1 MYPDLSYLMHDW
13 FGTEPDNI
21 FSIVQMFGLLLAMAF
36 LGSAWVLYLEL
47 KRREEIGQFQ
57 ATKVKREIGKPASV
71 SELLTNGLIGF
82 LLGYKGVYAYQNW
95 DAFLHDASAVIL
107 SPYGNA
113 AGGLILGIAFATW
126 AWWQAERNKLPK
138 PKVVLEKIRP
148 HQRVGEITI
157 VAAVSGIIGAKI
169 FAIFESADTIRA
181 FMADPLN
188 TFFSGS
194 GLAIYGGL
202 IVAFATVY
210 WYVKKLGLKPIHMMD
225 AVAPALMIGYAIG
238 RLGCH
243 FSGDGDWG
251 IVNELAKP
259 SWFIFPEWMWAYDY
273 PHNVLNQGVPIE
285 GCDFRYCRRLDPP
298 VYPTP
303 IWESIIC
310 TGLFFIL
317 WFLRKKLTVPG
328 MLFAVYLVLNGV
340 ERFFIEK
347 IRVND
352 TFVLMGIEMTQA
364 ELISTL
370 TVLAGLIW
378 GGYLFK
384 KHGRF

>member
-1 MYPDLSYLMHDW
+1 MYPDFSYFMHDV
-13 FGTEPDNI
+13 FGTEPDNF
-21 FSIVQMFGLLLAMAF
+21 FSIIQTFGLLLALAF
-36 LGSAWVLYLEL
+36 LGSAYVLYLEM
-47 KRREEIGQFQ
+47 KRREGLGQFK
-57 ATKVKREIGKPASV
+57 ATKVKRVIGKSASV
-71 SELLTNGLIGF
+71 SELLTNGLVGF
-82 LLGYKGVYAYQNW
+82 ILGYKGVFAYQNW

-107 SPYGNA
+107 SPYGHA
-113 AGGLILGIAFATW
+113 GGGLILGIAFAVW
-126 AWWQAERNKLPK
+126 AWWQAERKKLPK
-138 PKVVLEKIRP
+138 PKVVVEKIRP
-148 HQRVGEITI
+148 HKRVGEITI
-157 VAAVSGIIGAKI
+157 VAAVSGIIGAKL

-181 FMADPLN
+181 FLADPVN
-188 TFFSGS
+188 TLFSGS
-194 GLAIYGGL
+194 GLAVYGGL

-225 AVAPALMIGYAIG
+225 AVAPALMVGYAIG

-251 IVNELAKP
+251 IVNELDKP
-259 SWFIFPEWMWAYDY
+259 WWFFLPEWMWAYDY

-298 VYPTP
+298 VFPTP

-317 WFLRKKLTVPG
+317 WFLRKRLTVPG

-347 IRVND
+347 IRVNE
-352 TFVLMGIEMTQA
+352 TFVLMGMEMTQA
-364 ELISTL
+364 ELISFL
-370 TVLAGLIW
+370 TILTGLVF
-378 GGYLFK
+378 GGYLYK
-384 KHGRF
+384 KHGKF

>member
-1 MYPDLSYLMHDW
+1 MYPDFSYFMHDV
-13 FGTEPDNI
+13 FGTEPDNF
-21 FSIVQMFGLLLAMAF
+21 FSIIQTFGLLLALAF
-36 LGSAWVLYLEL
+36 LGSAYVLYLEM
-47 KRREEIGQFQ
+47 KRREGLGQFK
-57 ATKVKREIGKPASV
+57 ATKVKIVIGKSASV
-71 SELLTNGLIGF
+71 SELLTNGLVGF
-82 LLGYKGVYAYQNW
+82 ILGYKGVFAYQNW

-107 SPYGNA
+107 SPYGHA
-113 AGGLILGIAFATW
+113 GGGLILGIAFAVW
-126 AWWQAERNKLPK
+126 AWWQAERKKLPK
-138 PKVVLEKIRP
+138 PKVVVEKIRP

-157 VAAVSGIIGAKI
+157 VAAVSGIIGAKL

-181 FMADPLN
+181 FLADPVN
-188 TFFSGS
+188 TLFSGS
-194 GLAIYGGL
+194 GLAVYGGL

-251 IVNELAKP
+251 IVNELDKP
-259 SWFIFPEWMWAYDY
+259 WWFFLPEWMWAYDY

-298 VYPTP
+298 VFPTP

-317 WFLRKKLTVPG
+317 WFLRKRLTVPG

-347 IRVND
+347 IRVNE
-352 TFVLMGIEMTQA
+352 TFVLMGMEMTQA
-364 ELISTL
+364 ELISFL
-370 TVLAGLIW
+370 TILTGLVF
-378 GGYLFK
+378 GGYLYK
-384 KHGRF
+384 KHGKF

>member
-1 MYPDLSYLMHDW
+1 MYPDFSYFMHDV
-13 FGTEPDNI
+13 FGTEPDNF
-21 FSIVQMFGLLLAMAF
+21 FSIIQTFGLLLALAF
-36 LGSAWVLYLEL
+36 LGSAYVLYLEM
-47 KRREEIGQFQ
+47 KRREGLGQFK
-57 ATKVKREIGKPASV
+57 ATKVKRVIGKSASV
-71 SELLTNGLIGF
+71 SELLTNGLVGF
-82 LLGYKGVYAYQNW
+82 ILGYKGVFAYQNW

-107 SPYGNA
+107 SPYGHA
-113 AGGLILGIAFATW
+113 GGGLILGIAFAVW
-126 AWWQAERNKLPK
+126 AWWQAERKKLPK
-138 PKVVLEKIRP
+138 PKVVVEKIRP

-157 VAAVSGIIGAKI
+157 VAAVSGIIGAKL

-181 FMADPLN
+181 FLADPVN
-188 TFFSGS
+188 TLFSGS
-194 GLAIYGGL
+194 GLAVYGGL

-251 IVNELAKP
+251 IVNELDKP
-259 SWFIFPEWMWAYDY
+259 WWFFLPEWMWAYDY

-298 VYPTP
+298 VFPTP

-317 WFLRKKLTVPG
+317 WFLRKRLTVPG

-347 IRVND
+347 IRVNE
-352 TFVLMGIEMTQA
+352 TFVLMGMEMTQA
-364 ELISTL
+364 ELISFL
-370 TVLAGLIW
+370 TILTGLVF
-378 GGYLFK
+378 GGYLYK
-384 KHGRF
+384 KHGKF

>member
-1 MYPDLSYLMHDW
+1 MYPDFSYFMHDV
-13 FGTEPDNI
+13 FGTEPDNF
-21 FSIVQMFGLLLAMAF
+21 FSIIQTFGLLLALAF
-36 LGSAWVLYLEL
+36 LGSAYVLYLEM
-47 KRREEIGQFQ
+47 KRREGLGQFK
-57 ATKVKREIGKPASV
+57 ATKVKRVIGKSASV

-82 LLGYKGVYAYQNW
+82 ILGYKGVFAYQNW

-107 SPYGNA
+107 SPYGHA
-113 AGGLILGIAFATW
+113 GGGLILGIAFAVW
-126 AWWQAERNKLPK
+126 AWWQAERKKLPK
-138 PKVVLEKIRP
+138 PKVVVEKIRP

-157 VAAVSGIIGAKI
+157 VAAVSGIIGAKL

-181 FMADPLN
+181 FLADPVN
-188 TFFSGS
+188 TLFSGS
-194 GLAIYGGL
+194 GLAVYGGL

-251 IVNELAKP
+251 IVNELDKP
-259 SWFIFPEWMWAYDY
+259 WWFFLPEWMWAYDY

-298 VYPTP
+298 VFPTP

-317 WFLRKKLTVPG
+317 WFLRKRLTVPG

-347 IRVND
+347 IRVNE
-352 TFVLMGIEMTQA
+352 TFVLMGMEMTQA
-364 ELISTL
+364 ELISFL
-370 TVLAGLIW
+370 TILTGLVF
-378 GGYLFK
+378 GGYLYK
-384 KHGRF
+384 KHGKF

>member
-1 MYPDLSYLMHDW
+1 MYPDFSYFMHDV
-13 FGTEPDNI
+13 FGTEPDNF
-21 FSIVQMFGLLLAMAF
+21 FSIIQTFGLLLALAF
-36 LGSAWVLYLEL
+36 LGSAYVLYLEM
-47 KRREEIGQFQ
+47 KRREDIGQFK
-57 ATKVKREIGKPASV
+57 ATKVKRVIGKSASV

-82 LLGYKGVYAYQNW
+82 ILGYKGIFAYQNW

-107 SPYGNA
+107 SPYGH
-113 AGGLILGIAFATW
+113 AGGGLVLGIAFAVW
-126 AWWQAERNKLPK
+126 AWWQAERKKLPK
-138 PKVVLEKIRP
+138 PKVIVEKIRP

-157 VAAVSGIIGAKI
+157 VAAISGIIGAKL

-181 FMADPLN
+181 FLADPVN
-188 TFFSGS
+188 TLFSGS

-259 SWFIFPEWMWAYDY
+259 SWFFLPEWMWAYDY
-273 PHNVLNQGVPIE
+273 PHNVLNQGVPVE
-285 GCDFRYCRRLDPP
+285 GCEYRYCRRLDPP

-310 TGLFFIL
+310 TGLFLIL

-328 MLFAVYLVLNGV
+328 MLFAVYLVMNGI

-352 TFVLMGIEMTQA
+352 TFVMLGIEMTQA
-364 ELISTL
+364 ELISFL
-370 TVLAGLIW
+370 TILTGLVF
-378 GGYLFK
+378 GGYLYK
-384 KHGRF
+384 KHGKF

>member
-1 MYPDLSYLMHDW
+1 MHDV
-13 FGTEPDNI
+13 FGTEPDNF
-21 FSIVQMFGLLLAMAF
+21 FSIIQTFGLLLALAF
-36 LGSAWVLYLEL
+36 LGSAYVLYLEM
-47 KRREEIGQFQ
+47 KRREGLGQFK
-57 ATKVKREIGKPASV
+57 ATKVKIVIGKSASV
-71 SELLTNGLIGF
+71 SELLTNGLVGF
-82 LLGYKGVYAYQNW
+82 ILGYKGVFAYQNW

-107 SPYGNA
+107 SPYGHA
-113 AGGLILGIAFATW
+113 GGGLILGIAFAVW
-126 AWWQAERNKLPK
+126 AWWQAERKKLPK
-138 PKVVLEKIRP
+138 PKVVVEKIRP

-157 VAAVSGIIGAKI
+157 VAAVSGIIGAKL

-181 FMADPLN
+181 FLADPVN
-188 TFFSGS
+188 TLFSGS
-194 GLAIYGGL
+194 GLAVYGGL

-251 IVNELAKP
+251 IVNELDKP
-259 SWFIFPEWMWAYDY
+259 WWFFLPEWMWAYDY

-298 VYPTP
+298 VFPTP

-317 WFLRKKLTVPG
+317 WFLRKRLTVPG

-347 IRVND
+347 IRVNE
-352 TFVLMGIEMTQA
+352 TFVLMGMEMTQA
-364 ELISTL
+364 ELISFL
-370 TVLAGLIW
+370 TILTGLVF
-378 GGYLFK
+378 GGYLYK
-384 KHGRF
+384 KHGKF

>member
-21 FSIVQMFGLLLAMAF
+21 FSIVQMFGLLLALAF
-36 LGSAWVLYLEL
+36 LGSAYVLYLEL
-47 KRREEIGQFQ
+47 KRREALGQFK

-71 SELLTNGLIGF
+71 SELLTNGMIGF
-82 LLGYKGVYAYQNW
+82 LLGYKGIYAYQNW
-95 DAFLHDASAVIL
+95 DAFLHDASGVIL
-107 SPYGNA
+107 SPYGSA
-113 AGGLILGIAFATW
+113 GGGLILGIAFAVW
-126 AWWQAERNKLPK
+126 AWWQAERKKLPK
-138 PKVVLEKIRP
+138 PKVVMETIRP

-157 VAAVSGIIGAKI
+157 VAAISGIIGAKL

-181 FMADPLN
+181 FVSDPLN

-194 GLAIYGGL
+194 GLAVYGGL

-210 WYVKKLGLKPIHMMD
+210 WYVKKLGMKPIHIMD

-259 SWFIFPEWMWAYDY
+259 SWFFLPEWMWAYDY

-285 GCDFRYCRRLDPP
+285 GCEFRYCRRLDPP

-310 TGLFFIL
+310 TGLFLIL

-352 TFVLMGIEMTQA
+352 TFILMGMEMTQA
-364 ELISTL
+364 ELISFL
-370 TVLAGLIW
+370 TILTGLIF
-378 GGYLFK
+378 GGYLYK

>member
-1 MYPDLSYLMHDW
+1 MYPDFSYLMHDL
-13 FGTEPDNI
+13 FGTEPDNF
-21 FSIVQMFGLLLAMAF
+21 FSIIQTFGLLLALAF

-47 KRREEIGQFQ
+47 RRKEGLGQFK
-57 ATKVKREIGKPASV
+57 ASKVKREIGKSASV

-82 LLGYKGVYAYQNW
+82 VLGYKGVYAYQNW
-95 DAFLHDASAVIL
+95 DAFLHDASSVIL
-107 SPYGNA
+107 SPYGNSG
-113 AGGLILGIAFATW
+113 GGLILGIAFAAW
-126 AWWQAERNKLPK
+126 VWWQAERNKLPK
-138 PKVVLEKIRP
+138 PKLVIEKISP

-157 VAAVSGIIGAKI
+157 IAAISGIIGAKI

-181 FMADPLN
+181 FMSDPIN

-210 WYVKKLGLKPIHMMD
+210 WYVKKLEMNPIHVMD
-225 AVAPALMIGYAIG
+225 AVAPALMLGYAIG

-251 IVNELAKP
+251 IVNELSKP
-259 SWFIFPEWMWAYDY
+259 SWFFLPEWMWAYDY

-285 GCDFRYCRRLDPP
+285 NCDFRYCRRLDPP

-328 MLFAVYLVLNGV
+328 MLFAVYLLMNGL

-364 ELISTL
+364 ELISFF

-378 GGYLFK
+378 GGYLYK

>member
-1 MYPDLSYLMHDW
+1 MYPDFSYFMHDV
-13 FGTEPDNI
+13 FGTEPDNF
-21 FSIVQMFGLLLAMAF
+21 FSIIQTFGLLLALAF
-36 LGSAWVLYLEL
+36 LGSAYVLYLEM
-47 KRREEIGQFQ
+47 KRREGLGQFK
-57 ATKVKREIGKPASV
+57 ATKVKRVIGKSASV
-71 SELLTNGLIGF
+71 SELLTNGLVGF
-82 LLGYKGVYAYQNW
+82 ILGYKGVFAYQNW

-107 SPYGNA
+107 SPYGHA
-113 AGGLILGIAFATW
+113 GGGLILGIAFAVW
-126 AWWQAERNKLPK
+126 AWWQAERKKLPK
-138 PKVVLEKIRP
+138 PKVVVEKIRP

-157 VAAVSGIIGAKI
+157 VAAVSGIIGAKL

-181 FMADPLN
+181 FLADPVN
-188 TFFSGS
+188 TLFSGS
-194 GLAIYGGL
+194 GLAVYGGL

-251 IVNELAKP
+251 IVNELDKP
-259 SWFIFPEWMWAYDY
+259 WWFFLPEWMWAYDY

-298 VYPTP
+298 VFPTP

-317 WFLRKKLTVPG
+317 WFLRKRLTVPG

-347 IRVND
+347 IRVNE
-352 TFVLMGIEMTQA
+352 TFVLMGMEMTQA
-364 ELISTL
+364 ELISFL
-370 TVLAGLIW
+370 TILTGLVF
-378 GGYLFK
+378 GGYLYR
-384 KHGRF
+384 KHGKF

>member
-1 MYPDLSYLMHDW
+1 MYPDFSYFMHDV
-13 FGTEPDNI
+13 FGTEPDNF
-21 FSIVQMFGLLLAMAF
+21 FSIIQTFGLLLALAF
-36 LGSAWVLYLEL
+36 LGSAYVLYLEM
-47 KRREEIGQFQ
+47 KRREGLGQFK
-57 ATKVKREIGKPASV
+57 ATKVKRVIGKSASV
-71 SELLTNGLIGF
+71 SELLTNGLVGF
-82 LLGYKGVYAYQNW
+82 ILGYKGVFAYQNW

-107 SPYGNA
+107 SPYGHA
-113 AGGLILGIAFATW
+113 GGGLILGIAFAVW
-126 AWWQAERNKLPK
+126 AWWQAERKKLPK
-138 PKVVLEKIRP
+138 PKVVVEKIRP

-157 VAAVSGIIGAKI
+157 VAAVSGIIGAKL

-181 FMADPLN
+181 FLADPVN
-188 TFFSGS
+188 TLFSGS
-194 GLAIYGGL
+194 GLAVYGGL

-225 AVAPALMIGYAIG
+225 AVAPALMVGYAIG

-251 IVNELAKP
+251 IVNELDKP
-259 SWFIFPEWMWAYDY
+259 WWFFLPEWMWAYDY

-298 VYPTP
+298 VFPTP

-317 WFLRKKLTVPG
+317 WFLRKRLTVPG

-347 IRVND
+347 IRVNE
-352 TFVLMGIEMTQA
+352 TFVLMGMEMTQA
-364 ELISTL
+364 ELISFL
-370 TVLAGLIW
+370 TILTGLVF
-378 GGYLFK
+378 GGYLYR
-384 KHGRF
+384 KHGKF